1 MSIKSSSWS
10 VYFAAAMAFSFAG
23 LPFVAAQAAIPDE
36 SGLYTACYSNALQ
49 TIRLIDPSR
58 RQRCT
63 RFETTITWNA
73 TGQQGEQGIQGEVGP
88 QGPKG
93 DAGDTGPKGEQGI
106 QGEAGASGSQGPVGP
121 KGDAGAQGPEGLM
134 GPTGPAGPEGPEGPQ
149 GIPGTGSNAAGPC
162 FSDDRRI
169 VDCEN
174 GTLTDGVTGLI
185 WLADPSCFSSTSWAS
200 GNADADTLGDGACDL
215 TDQSSPGDWRLP
227 TAEEWR
233 LSRAVVPAEDNA
245 IYWSATTNGADA
257 TLAMTAKRD
266 NGIIARA
273 KSELYGVWPVRGGPA
288 PAIDPDV
295 DRNLWRYQPTGT
307 DAEWIKDLGTG
318 LEWQRCSVGQ
328 SWNKGSQTCTGV
340 ATMINWDLAVA
351 QFGAEDTF
359 GFRLPTI
366 AELRTLVYCSSG
378 NPVTINMRYDS
389 TWCQSSSSPAIVSW
403 AFPNTPGYFFWSSSP
418 YAYDSDYAWIV
429 YFDNG
434 YVGNYYK
441 GYSFYVRLVRAGQ

>member
-1 MSIKSSSWS
+1 
-10 VYFAAAMAFSFAG
+10 
-23 LPFVAAQAAIPDE
+23 
-36 SGLYTACYSNALQ
+36 
-49 TIRLIDPSR
+49 
-58 RQRCT
+58 
-63 RFETTITWNA
+63 
-73 TGQQGEQGIQGEVGP
+73 
-88 QGPKG
+88 
-93 DAGDTGPKGEQGI
+93 
-106 QGEAGASGSQGPVGP
+106 
-121 KGDAGAQGPEGLM
+121 M
-134 GPTGPAGPEGPEGPQ
+134 GPTGPAGPEGPEGPEGPQ

-162 FSDDRRI
+162 FSDDSRI

-185 WLADPSCFSSTSWAS
+185 WLADPSCFSSTSWAL
-200 GNADADTLGDGACDL
+200 GNADAATLGDGACGL
-215 TDQSSPGDWRLP
+215 TDQSLPGDWRLP

-273 KSELYGVWPVRGGPA
+273 KSTSYRVWPVRGGPA

-307 DAEWIKDLGTG
+307 NAEWIKDLGTG

-328 SWNKGSQTCTGV
+328 SWNAGSQTCTGA
-340 ATMINWDLAVA
+340 ATAFDWYAAVA

-378 NPVTINMRYDS
+378 SPVTINMRDDS
-389 TWCQSSSSPAIVSW
+389 IVCQISSSPAIVSW
-403 AFPNTPGYFFWSSSP
+403 AFPNTPGPFWSSSP
-418 YAYDSDYAWIV
+418 SAYGSGYAWVV
-429 YFDNG
+429 YFG
-434 YVGNYYK
+434 HGSVAYNYKYDTE
-441 GYSFYVRLVRAGQ
+441 YVRLVRAGQ